1 MSLILEHTLE
11 ENADGCLTWDFVDS
25 TGNYSASL
33 VPGGYGA
40 PNLASSAVT
49 SATILIVPH
58 GYTTGYTFTFTI
70 VSNVITVAKVTDPA
84 GVITTITE
92 DLTSTVFPF
101 TTADPF
107 VIIGEWLGYG
117 VDSQITSSTYYF
129 EYNVTNGTDIYT
141 SSADRVIVCQVCC
154 CVRNAEADLDSS
166 ECSCESP
173 TIEKV
178 MRSQIFLDS
187 AIWAMENGEVEK
199 SYTNLM
205 TAKKLCENGC
215 SDCG

>member
-1 MSLILEHTLE
+1 MSLILEHTIE
-11 ENADGCLTWDFVDS
+11 ENDDGCLTWDFVDS
-25 TGNYSASL
+25 TGAYVAVTN
-33 VPGGYGA
+33 VGGYGT
-40 PNLASSAVT
+40 PNVASSAIT
-49 SATILIVPH
+49 SATILIIPH

-70 VSNVITVAKVTDPA
+70 ASNVITACTVTAPD
-84 GVITTITE
+84 GTITTITA

-117 VDSQITSSTYYF
+117 EDSQITSSTYYF
-129 EYNVTNGTDIYT
+129 EYNVTDGSATYT

-154 CVRNAEADLDSS
+154 CVRNAQADLDAT

-178 MRSQIFLDS
+178 MRSQMFLDS

-205 TAKKLCENGC
+205 AAKTLCEGGC
-215 SDCG
+215 QSC